1 MTTTNSNVNIIRNER
16 NEKAKEVD
24 EKIVFYIEFLKK
36 NKHLSKEE
44 LIEAIQ
50 KKYKTLYFMSKL

>member
-1 MTTTNSNVNIIRNER
+1 MKSTSTISNNRD
-16 NEKAKEVD
+16 EKTKIVD
-24 EKIVFYIEFLKK
+24 EKIVFYIDFIKK

-44 LIEAIQ
+44 LIDAIQ

>member
-1 MTTTNSNVNIIRNER
+1 MTTTKSNVNIIHNER